1 MAGEALHDGLLDK
14 RMAVEEHVDIVVVL
28 VLVLVLV
35 HVVLVL
41 VVEDLDDVVEV
52 VDLEEL
58 DEKVV
63 EGSRMVGRRG
73 PYDDQVVVGVV
84 EVERKW
90 KKVGLV
96 EPRRQV
102 VGRAAKEGYVV
113 LVLVMEGEGLEASDD
128 GEEPGGGGGGGG
140 R

>member
-1 MAGEALHDGLLDK
+1 MAGEALHDSLLDK
-14 RMAVEEHVDIVVVL
+14 RMAVEEHVDIVVV
-28 VLVLVLV
+28 VLV
-35 HVVLVL
+35 HVVLVH

-63 EGSRMVGRRG
+63 EGSRTVGRRG

-84 EVERKW
+84 EVEREW

-113 LVLVMEGEGLEASDD
+113 LMEGEGLEASDD

-140 R
+140 GR